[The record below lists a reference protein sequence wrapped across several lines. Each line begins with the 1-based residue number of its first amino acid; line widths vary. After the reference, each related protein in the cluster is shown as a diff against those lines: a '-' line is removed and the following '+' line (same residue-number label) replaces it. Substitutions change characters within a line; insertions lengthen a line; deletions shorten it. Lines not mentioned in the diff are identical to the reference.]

1 MAFVEPEPDEAAAP
15 VTTAPVATST
25 ATSSHGAVTRL
36 RPEPGRRPGVLEGF
50 VPVELVDRGP
60 RVLRPSDGA
69 PVPPPPVVEAVESWA
84 DRETLFGE
92 A

>member
-1 MAFVEPEPDEAAAP
+1 VAFVEPEPDEAPAAS
-15 VTTAPVATST
+15 AAASNHGPVA
-25 ATSSHGAVTRL
+25 RL
-36 RPEPGRRPGVLEGF
+36 RPEGRRRPGVLEGF

-60 RVLRPSDGA
+60 RVLRPTDA
-69 PVPPPPVVEAVESWA
+69 PPLPPPPVVEPVESWA